1 MTTKGKVAA
10 GAAAA
15 VVALAGFAGADQLN
29 LTPFS
34 AQAVTTTVSV
44 PAPQNL
50 RPVEVGPTHIKV
62 SYGPSV
68 VGPLQIAPAPD
79 GRSAKI
85 SWGGSTDDLY
95 PLGITY
101 TFVKNGQTLW
111 SGRNQTYAVVGFT
124 KAVRKFT
131 TCVTPHSQ
139 SGFGPNRC
147 VTWTAP

>member
-1 MTTKGKVAA
+1 MTTKGKLAVGVAGLAIAA
-10 GAAAA
+10 GG
-15 VVALAGFAGADQLN
+15 LAGADQLN
-29 LTPFS
+29 ITPFS
-34 AQAVTTTVSV
+34 AQSVATTVSV

-50 RPVEVGPTHIKV
+50 RPVEVGPTHVKV

-68 VGPLQIAPAPD
+68 VGPLQIAPAPN

-101 TFVKNGQTLW
+101 EFSKNGKVLW
-111 SGRNQTYAVVGFT
+111 TGRQQTYAIVGFT
-124 KAVRKFT
+124 LSVRKFS
-131 TCVTPHSQ
+131 TCVVPHST
-139 SGFGPNRC
+139 SGFGPKRC